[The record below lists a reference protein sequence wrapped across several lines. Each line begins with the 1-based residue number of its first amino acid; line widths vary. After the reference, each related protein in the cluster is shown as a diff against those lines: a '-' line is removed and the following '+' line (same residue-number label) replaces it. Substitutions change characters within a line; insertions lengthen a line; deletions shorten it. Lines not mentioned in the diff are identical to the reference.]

1 MNFKATAK
9 IYEEEKVEPLGGFF
23 PLALFILDKNNQRT
37 DVDADR
43 GYCPITAGDFAPCDV
58 KYPIDSCKN

>member
-1 MNFKATAK
+1 MNFMATAK
-9 IYEEEKVEPLGGFF
+9 IYEEEKVELLGSFF

-43 GYCPITAGDFAPCDV
+43 GYCPITAGDFAP
-58 KYPIDSCKN
+58 PL